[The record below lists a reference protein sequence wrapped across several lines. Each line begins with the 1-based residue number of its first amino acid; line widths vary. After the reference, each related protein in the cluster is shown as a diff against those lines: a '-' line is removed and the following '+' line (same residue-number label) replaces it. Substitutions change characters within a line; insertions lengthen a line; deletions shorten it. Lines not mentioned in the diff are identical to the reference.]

1 MARAHKDGSTDGMA
15 IVGFDKCAGLVMKD
29 KNNELFDA
37 PVNFKNGILEFT
49 RPLII
54 PKAAV
59 GDYDP
64 FLNSGKWS

>member
-1 MARAHKDGSTDGMA
+1 MARAHKDGNGHGDLS

-29 KNNELFDA
+29 KNNELFD
-37 PVNFKNGILEFT
+37 PRVNFENGILEIT
-49 RPLII
+49 KLVI

-59 GDYDP
+59 GNLDP